1 MYVTI
6 MNMYIDPLRMQ
17 LILILVIWE
26 MIWKGVALWKASQN
40 KDKWWFIAIF
50 IANTV
55 GTLPLVYILFFSKKL
70 SKK

>member
-1 MYVTI
+1 
-6 MNMYIDPLRMQ
+6 MYIDPLRMQ